1 MTRRLRVG
9 LALAAGAVAACAAS
23 GPPFEPVDPPP
34 GKALVYIYRPELGY
48 GPLVRFNVAVKDKS
62 IVYVIRGGYFP
73 YVADPGE
80 TEFWAGTEGHAA
92 VTENLRAGHTYYLL
106 ARPSEGYWIPRPR
119 LEFVP
124 REEAE
129 EVLEGCV
136 LLPPADDGSK
146 TVQGR

>member
-1 MTRRLRVG
+1 VTRALRAG
-9 LALAAGAVAACAAS
+9 LLAAAVLAAACAAS

-48 GPLVRFNVAVKDKS
+48 GPLVRFNVVVKDQP

-73 YVADPGE
+73 YVAAPGE
-80 TEFWAGTEGHAA
+80 TEFWAGTEGQVA

-106 ARPSEGYWIPRPR
+106 ARASEGYWIPRPR

-129 EVLEGCV
+129 DVLEGCV
-136 LLPPADDGSK
+136 LLPPAGEGPK
-146 TVQGR
+146 TVRGR

>member
-1 MTRRLRVG
+1 LTGRLRVA
-9 LALAAGAVAACAAS
+9 LVLVAAALAAGCAAT
-23 GPPFEPVDPPP
+23 GPDFEPVDPPP

-48 GPLVRFNVAVKDKS
+48 GPLVRFNVAVGDRS

-80 TEFWAGTEGHAA
+80 TEFRAGTEGDVA

-106 ARPSEGYWIPRPR
+106 ARASAGYWIPRPR
-119 LEFVP
+119 LEFVS

-129 EVLEGCV
+129 DVLEGCV
-136 LLPPADDGSK
+136 LLPPA
-146 TVQGR
+146 R